1 VTASTADPL
10 QEWRARSESLLAAA
24 LPADGRSR
32 LAAAMRYALLGG
44 GKRIRPCLVYA
55 AAAAAGRPRAATDR
69 VAAAVEMIH
78 AYSLIHDDLPAMDDD
93 DLRRGRPTCHLVFGE
108 ALAILAGDALQSLA
122 FAELAAIDDLPAAL
136 TLDMIARLAAAAG
149 GAGMAL
155 GQALDLE
162 ATGERPELAA
172 LETIHRRKTGD
183 LITASVL
190 LGALSTGTREPGLL
204 EALARYAEA
213 LGLAFQVRD
222 DLLDEEQTTAVL
234 GKRSGADRERDK
246 ATYVSLLGAEG
257 ARAVLADLHTRC
269 LAALAGCGADTQ
281 GLRHLADYAVQR
293 TH

>member
-1 VTASTADPL
+1 MTASTADPL
-10 QEWRARSESLLAAA
+10 QEWQARSESLLAAA

-32 LAAAMRYALLGG
+32 LTAAMRYALLGG

-55 AAAAAGRPRAATDR
+55 AADAAGRPRAATDR
-69 VAAAVEMIH
+69 AAAAVEMIH

-122 FAELAAIDDLPAAL
+122 FAELAAIDDLPAPL
-136 TLDMIARLAAAAG
+136 VLDMVARLAAAAG

-162 ATGERPELAA
+162 ATGERPKLAA

-204 EALARYAEA
+204 ESLSRYAEA

-234 GKRSGADRERDK
+234 GKRSGADRERGK
-246 ATYVSLLGAEG
+246 ATYVSLLGSEG
-257 ARAVLADLHTRC
+257 ARAVLADLHSCC
-269 LAALAGCGADTQ
+269 LTALDGCGADTR
-281 GLRHLADYAVQR
+281 GLRHLADYAVRR
-293 TH
+293 TR